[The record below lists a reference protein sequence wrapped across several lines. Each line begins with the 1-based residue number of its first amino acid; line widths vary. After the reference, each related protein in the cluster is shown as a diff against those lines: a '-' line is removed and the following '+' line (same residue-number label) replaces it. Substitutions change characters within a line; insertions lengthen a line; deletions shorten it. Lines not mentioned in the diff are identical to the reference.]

1 MEARLICVVFVCV
14 LCGEKE
20 RTEREKGV
28 IGLCMFKCGW
38 RGREGNVGYRV
49 RVPCELVDER
59 ARAAVLLCRLD
70 LCEVWLHRIHVIV
83 RWYFYV

>member
-1 MEARLICVVFVCV
+1 M
-14 LCGEKE
+14 CGEKE

-38 RGREGNVGYRV
+38 RGGMGYRV

-59 ARAAVLLCRLD
+59 ARAAE
-70 LCEVWLHRIHVIV
+70 LCETLGSVRCVAAQYRSLVIV
-83 RWYFYV
+83 RCYFYV